1 MIVVMLGPPGTGKGT
16 VSQYL
21 KGKKSFLH
29 ISTGDLIRAEIKAG
43 SELGNKI
50 KGIVSEGK
58 LVSDDIVAELL
69 KKAITST
76 QSKNIVLD
84 GFPRTLGQAKMLDI
98 MLNGIKK
105 KLDLVIDLESGDELI
120 VRRLSA
126 RKTCPKCNQIYGMDV
141 LPKKAGI
148 CDRDG
153 TPLIQRQDDRE
164 EVVRQR
170 LKVYRELTEPLIG
183 YYKKK
188 SLLKEVDGNLKLE
201 EIYNNIDKLI

>member
-21 KGKKSFLH
+21 KDRKSFLH
-29 ISTGDLIRAEIKAG
+29 ISTGDLIRAEINQQ
-43 SELGNKI
+43 SEYGKKI
-50 KGIVSEGK
+50 QSIVAEGK
-58 LVSDDIVAELL
+58 LVSDVLVAELL
-69 KKAITST
+69 KKAITSA

-84 GFPRTLGQAKMLDI
+84 GFPRTLEQAKMLDI
-98 MLNGIKK
+98 MLKGIKK

-120 VRRLSA
+120 VKRLSL
-126 RKTCPKCNQIYGMDV
+126 RRQCPKCNQIYGMTV
-141 LPKKAGI
+141 PPKKEGI
-148 CDRDG
+148 CDRDQ